1 MRARC
6 ALHVYKTCGLRC
18 IVWCAAACLLENH
31 SKLRSA
37 TAASAIHRRLPQLL
51 RATLGRH
58 PPDIASDSKIIGLW
72 PPVRYRLWA
81 TYGPPGALALARPRG
96 SRKQPK
102 SEAAQAGAE
111 GRARGACGVQ
121 RTTHEPV
128 SSRWPRPSRAR
139 PSTRPW
145 SVSALSFLIKLR
157 FFVFRYSELSVS
169 RSRRPF
175 RSPTTSTS
183 HVSLTWPSS

>member
-1 MRARC
+1 LRLLLYQLITHAARC
-6 ALHVYKTCGLRC
+6 HGSHRSGARSLRSIHVYKTCGLRC

-102 SEAAQAGAE
+102 SEAAQAGARR
-111 GRARGACGVQ
+111 GVHGARARCGACSA
-121 RTTHEPV
+121 REPV
-128 SSRWPRPSRAR
+128 SSVA
-139 PSTRPW
+139 
-145 SVSALSFLIKLR
+145 
-157 FFVFRYSELSVS
+157 S
-169 RSRRPF
+169 RSPVDSPVVRLCSLFPYQTAFF
-175 RSPTTSTS
+175 R
-183 HVSLTWPSS
+183 L